1 MELLPSQVLDVV
13 GVLWV
18 LQPVGGSFQ

>member
-1 MELLPSQVLDVV
+1 
-13 GVLWV
+13 VLWV